1 MFSFDFRTINFRTII
16 ILNGSAC
23 VSRSPSRIVIRL
35 CSVSVIQKKSS
46 TVHNFIHWL
55 KKGKSKNHQ
64 IKSTQASLQAKHK
77 PSTIT
82 LKFFTSS
89 IIKDKA
95 KNNLTS
101 FKLKRTNRIS
111 ASNKKSK
118 FKKFKKIKI
127 QKIQIQG
134 KV

>member
-1 MFSFDFRTINFRTII
+1 VFR
-16 ILNGSAC
+16 
-23 VSRSPSRIVIRL
+23 
-35 CSVSVIQKKSS
+35 QKKIKKI
-46 TVHNFIHWL
+46 IHWL
-55 KKGKSKNHQ
+55 KKGKSTNHQ

-89 IIKDKA
+89 IIKVKV

-101 FKLKRTNRIS
+101 FKSKRSNRIS

-118 FKKFKKIKI
+118 FKKFKKNQNSERIKKNTKLKN
-127 QKIQIQG
+127 QKQI
-134 KV
+134 KK